1 MNYRL
6 GIALISVILMGGAGT
21 VRSTEDQEGS
31 SGIRDES
38 QPVKGHENMAD
49 LHAYMLDR
57 LLAQSDDS
65 DSGGDTFR
73 RMHQMRGRQGMG
85 PDADRRKYLEQFR
98 TLKLLELLNLK
109 EDQEIEFLTA
119 FRNIRKQG
127 QSFEQEKRQ
136 LLESLSA
143 DLAAGR
149 VDKHRIEVALEDY
162 FQIAKRQQEA
172 HMHFIDQ
179 IKSILTPEQV
189 AKFLLFD
196 ERFERELLEHVREF
210 RNRGMDGRP

>member
-136 LLESLSA
+136 LLESAQARKSFRRSATPTIRAPPPKVTRDEGSGRGWVVGFVTKLS
-143 DLAAGR
+143 LPSRSRSVSGIPR
-149 VDKHRIEVALEDY
+149 MTFESC
-162 FQIAKRQQEA
+162 
-172 HMHFIDQ
+172 
-179 IKSILTPEQV
+179 SIL
-189 AKFLLFD
+189 
-196 ERFERELLEHVREF
+196 
-210 RNRGMDGRP
+210 G